1 MKNKRFYPDFSGDGG
16 TIIRDRLNDDEDVYE
31 YGMDD
36 SKTLCDLLNKEHEV
50 LLEKSKTIQELL
62 VENSL
67 LSENLEDTILENESL
82 KIRLESIKR
91 EFREQGIL
99 TEQEFLQLI
108 TY

>member
-1 MKNKRFYPDFSGDGG
+1 MNKRFYRDFSGDAG
-16 TIIRDRLNDDEDVYE
+16 TIIRDRLRDDENVYE
-31 YGMDD
+31 YGLDD
-36 SKTLCDLLNKEHEV
+36 SKTLCDLLNKEHEL
-50 LLEKSKTIQELL
+50 LLEKSQTIKELL

-82 KIRLESIKR
+82 KIRLEKFKR
-91 EFREQGIL
+91 EFREHGIL

>member
-1 MKNKRFYPDFSGDGG
+1 MKRYCLK
-16 TIIRDRLNDDEDVYE
+16 LNGAVYDTVKKKE
-31 YGMDD
+31 IPLE
-36 SKTLCDLLNKEHEV
+36 KVVELLNKEHEV
-50 LLEKSKTIQELL
+50 LLEKSTTIKDLL

-82 KIRLESIKR
+82 KIRLEKFKR
-91 EFREQGIL
+91 EFREHGIL